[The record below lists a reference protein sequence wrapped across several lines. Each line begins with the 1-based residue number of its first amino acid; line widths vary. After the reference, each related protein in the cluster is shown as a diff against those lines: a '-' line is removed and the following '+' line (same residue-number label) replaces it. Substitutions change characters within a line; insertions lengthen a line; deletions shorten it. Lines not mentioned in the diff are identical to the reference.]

1 MDEHRENCKTETKN
15 IRKYE
20 IEVTDFSG
28 FCYTST
34 LGASEISPIAN
45 EQSDAP
51 EREFI
56 QKVMQRKAEVK

>member
-1 MDEHRENCKTETKN
+1 MARSQSYNFLEAITEHS
-15 IRKYE
+15 E